1 MVTVGD
7 IERSKEQA
15 IDGEGLGDVI
25 DFFPRRDFLSQ
36 VPTSITSA
44 DSLVSFLVSYRGRME
59 AFTSCPVVGQATCS
73 NTTVKWVILL

>member
-25 DFFPRRDFLSQ
+25 DFFPK
-36 VPTSITSA
+36 T
-44 DSLVSFLVSYRGRME
+44 
-59 AFTSCPVVGQATCS
+59 
-73 NTTVKWVILL
+73 

>member
-25 DFFPRRDFLSQ
+25 DFFPKTRLSL
-36 VPTSITSA
+36 PGITSA

>member
-25 DFFPRRDFLSQ
+25 DFFQEVTFSPRF
-36 VPTSITSA
+36 
-44 DSLVSFLVSYRGRME
+44 
-59 AFTSCPVVGQATCS
+59 
-73 NTTVKWVILL
+73 

>member
-1 MVTVGD
+1 MGRGWETSL
-7 IERSKEQA
+7 I
-15 IDGEGLGDVI
+15 
-25 DFFPRRDFLSQ
+25 FFPRRDFLSQ